1 QAQTYQTHPLVFSKE
16 LTEQLNTFARRYR
29 LTVNTIIQGCIGLLF
44 SKYSRESDVIFG
56 VTVAGRPG
64 ELAQNEQMVGLF
76 INTLPLRIK
85 ITNNRR
91 VLAWLEGIQN
101 DMVQQNEVAYTPLI
115 DIQRW
120 SDLPAGANLFEYIY
134 VFENYPLD
142 ESALAQLGDL
152 KLDSFQ
158 GVYETN
164 YPLAIVVLPRAE
176 FAIHLTYDLSRF
188 DPAAI
193 EQMAGHLQTLLASL
207 IARPNETVGD
217 LPLLSETEQRQIV
230 EEWNGTPT
238 DYAGAQCVHQLFE
251 AQVAAQPDKIALVFG
266 DEELTYG
273 ELDGRAN
280 QLAHYLQSLGV
291 GAEVLVGI
299 CVERSLEMVVGVLAV
314 LKAGG
319 AYLPLDPNYPTERLA
334 FMVDDA
340 AVSVLLSQGHLQD
353 RLPETRARVVY
364 VDKME
369 EQIAHYPVHNP
380 INRAVA
386 ENLAYVIYTSGSTGQ
401 PKGALLA
408 HRGACNLVQAQ
419 IRAFNV
425 QAQHRVLQVASF
437 SFDASFSEMM
447 MALGAGAS
455 LHLATQDELMPGTAL
470 TEVLV
475 TQRIS
480 HVTLVPTALAQLSP
494 AELPELQTLIVAG
507 EACPPKL
514 AQTWAAEKTF
524 LNAYGPTEA

>member
-1 QAQTYQTHPLVFSKE
+1 GQAQTYQTHPLVFSKE

-386 ENLAYVIYTSGSTGQ
+386 ENLAYVIY
-401 PKGALLA
+401 
-408 HRGACNLVQAQ
+408 
-419 IRAFNV
+419 
-425 QAQHRVLQVASF
+425 
-437 SFDASFSEMM
+437 
-447 MALGAGAS
+447 
-455 LHLATQDELMPGTAL
+455 
-470 TEVLV
+470 
-475 TQRIS
+475 
-480 HVTLVPTALAQLSP
+480 
-494 AELPELQTLIVAG
+494 
-507 EACPPKL
+507 
-514 AQTWAAEKTF
+514 
-524 LNAYGPTEA
+524 